1 MAEIP
6 TSLSKYERLVSYGAA
21 GVQASALIAILA
33 TTVFGLVPEHRL
45 AITFIVAPLYIL
57 GLMYAIVGLSPLS
70 KRKPEL
76 ALLLLVAPLVI
87 SILLLS
93 YLDGGISSGYYLFWL
108 VLIMASGISGY
119 MAADVSMSVAI
130 VYYLLLAGITFAS
143 GTNYLGDWPELAA
156 TVLALAVSYVIA
168 QQAEQVTRNRQKAE
182 NLSGQLEGEQS
193 KTQLMMEAIADAVVG
208 VNQSR
213 QIVVFNKAAEELT
226 GWDKKSALGIY
237 YNNVFALKD
246 AKDREIGHDNDPFMK
261 AVETNAQVT
270 VDDYYL
276 IGRNDEKIVF
286 SIAIA
291 PTHDGAGNVN
301 GAIGIM
307 HDISEQKA
315 LQRER
320 NEFVSTASHEMRT
333 PVAAVEGYLSM
344 ATNPKLAQIDARAKD
359 YIEKAHQ
366 ASLHLG
372 KLFQDLLSVTKLE
385 DRRLQDNVTVFSLT
399 DLLRTTVDNMALL
412 AQAKGLVLT
421 LATEQASHERAVLTP
436 LAEVEADKD
445 RIQEVISNLIDNA
458 IKYTPQGSITAK
470 LTTDENNAIVSVTDT
485 GIGISPEDQ
494 KHLFEKFY
502 RVNSSMTREIGGTG
516 LGLYISRN
524 LIEHYGGKLYVEST
538 PSKGSTFSFTLPL
551 AKDKKLAQSPH
562 ASYNEAIEKG
572 TGDGKDPVS

>member
-385 DRRLQDNVTVFSLT
+385 DRRLRDNVTVFSLT

>member
-1 MAEIP
+1 MAEIT
-6 TSLSKYERLVSYGAA
+6 TSLSKYERLGSYGAA
-21 GVQASALIAILA
+21 GVQAGALLAIVVA
-33 TTVFGLVPEHRL
+33 TAFGLVPEHQI
-45 AITFIVAPLYIL
+45 AVDFIIAPLYIL
-57 GLMYAIVGLSPLS
+57 GLIYAIVGLKPLAN
-70 KRKPEL
+70 RKPAL
-76 ALLLLVAPLVI
+76 ALLLLVAPLVV
-87 SILLLS
+87 SILLLA

-130 VYYLLLAGITFAS
+130 MYYLLLAGVSFAS
-143 GTNYLGDWPELAA
+143 GKSYLGDWPELAA
-156 TVLALAVSYVIA
+156 TILAMAVSYIIA
-168 QQAEQVTRNRQKAE
+168 QQAEQVTRNRQKADS
-182 NLSGQLEGEQS
+182 LSGQLEGEQS
-193 KTQLMMEAIADAVVG
+193 KTELMMEAIADAVVG

-246 AKDREIGHDNDPFMK
+246 PKDQEIGQDNDPFMK
-261 AVETNAQVT
+261 AVETNTQVN

-276 IGRNDEKIVF
+276 IGRNDEKIIF

-385 DRRLQDNVTVFSLT
+385 DRRLQDHVTVFSLS
-399 DLLRTTVDNMALL
+399 DLLKTTVDSLTVPAN
-412 AQAKGLVLT
+412 AKGLQLSLASDKST
-421 LATEQASHERAVLTP
+421 LEHAVVTP
-436 LAEVEADKD
+436 LAQVEADKD

-458 IKYTPQGSITAK
+458 IKYTPQGNITAQ
-470 LTTDENNAIVSVTDT
+470 LTTDDDTATVSISDT
-485 GIGISPEDQ
+485 GIGISAEDQ

-524 LIEHYGGKLYVEST
+524 LVEHYGGKLTVTST
-538 PSKGSTFSFTLPL
+538 IGKGSTFSFTLPL
-551 AKDKKLAQSPH
+551 AKDKKLAQNPG
-562 ASYNEAIEKG
+562 ASYNEAIDKG
-572 TGDGKDPVS
+572 TEDGKDSIS

>member
-1 MAEIP
+1 VAEIP
-6 TSLSKYERLVSYGAA
+6 TSLSKYERLVSYGAT
-21 GVQASALIAILA
+21 GVQAGALLAILA
-33 TTVFGLVPEHRL
+33 ATIFGLVPEYQL
-45 AITFIVAPLYIL
+45 TVNFIIAPLYIL
-57 GLMYAIVGLSPLS
+57 GLIYALLGLRPLS
-70 KRKPEL
+70 ARKPSL

-87 SILLLS
+87 SILLLA
-93 YLDGGISSGYYLFWL
+93 YLDGGASSGYYLFWL

-119 MAADVSMSVAI
+119 MAVDVSMSVAI
-130 VYYLLLAGITFAS
+130 VYYLLLAGISFAS
-143 GTNYLGDWPELAA
+143 GKSYLGDWPELAA
-156 TVLALAVSYVIA
+156 TILAMAVAYVIA

-193 KTQLMMEAIADAVVG
+193 KTELMMEAIADAVVG

-213 QIVVFNKAAEELT
+213 QIVVFNKAAEALT
-226 GWDKKSALGIY
+226 GWDKQSALGIY

-246 AKDREIGHDNDPFMK
+246 PKDQELSQANDPFR
-261 AVETNAQVT
+261 QVIESNQQVN

-276 IGRNDEKIVF
+276 IDRNEEKIIF
-286 SIAIA
+286 SIAVA
-291 PTHDGAGNVN
+291 PTHDGAGNIN
-301 GAIGIM
+301 GAIGIL

-344 ATNPKLAQIDARAKD
+344 ATNPKLAQVDARARD

-366 ASLHLG
+366 SALHLG
-372 KLFQDLLSVTKLE
+372 KLFRDLLSVTKLE
-385 DRRLQDNVTVFSLT
+385 DRRLQDHISVFSLT
-399 DLLRTTVDNMALL
+399 DLLKVTVDSL
-412 AQAKGLVLT
+412 AIPAQEKGLALSVEADRSALERT
-421 LATEQASHERAVLTP
+421 IVAPLAT
-436 LAEVEADKD
+436 VEADKD

-458 IKYTPQGSITAK
+458 IKYTPQGKIVTR
-470 LTTDENNAIVSVTDT
+470 LTTDDNMATVSVTDT

-524 LIEHYGGKLYVEST
+524 LIEHYGGKLHVEST
-538 PSKGSTFSFTLPL
+538 PGKGSTFSFTLPL
-551 AKDKKLAQSPH
+551 AKDKKLAQNPG
-562 ASYNEAIEKG
+562 AGYNEAIDKG
-572 TGDGKDPVS
+572 TGDGKNPIS

>member
-1 MAEIP
+1 MAEIT

-21 GVQASALIAILA
+21 GVQAGSLLAIVVA
-33 TTVFGLVPEHRL
+33 TAFGLVPEHQL
-45 AITFIVAPLYIL
+45 AVDFIIAPLYII
-57 GLMYAIVGLSPLS
+57 GLIYAIVGLGPLS
-70 KRKPEL
+70 KRKPSL
-76 ALLLLVAPLVI
+76 ALLLLVAPLVV
-87 SILLLS
+87 SILLLA

-130 VYYLLLAGITFAS
+130 MYYLLLAGISFAS
-143 GTNYLGDWPELAA
+143 GKSYLGDWPELAA
-156 TVLALAVSYVIA
+156 TILAMAVSYIIA

-193 KTQLMMEAIADAVVG
+193 KTELMMEAIADAVVG

-246 AKDREIGHDNDPFMK
+246 PKDQEIGQDNDPFMK
-261 AVETNAQVT
+261 AVETNTQVNA
-270 VDDYYL
+270 DDYY
-276 IGRNDEKIVF
+276 IIDRNDEKIIF

-307 HDISEQKA
+307 HDISDQKA

-344 ATNPKLAQIDARAKD
+344 ATNPKLAQIDTRAKE

-385 DRRLQDNVTVFSLT
+385 DRRLQDRLVVFSLS
-399 DLLRTTVDNMALL
+399 DLLKTTVDSLTMTAES
-412 AQAKGLVLT
+412 KGLQLSLASEKST
-421 LATEQASHERAVLTP
+421 LERAVVTP
-436 LAEVEADKD
+436 LAQVEADKD

-458 IKYTPQGSITAK
+458 IKYTPQGSITAQ
-470 LTTDENNAIVSVTDT
+470 LTTDEDTATVSISDS
-485 GIGISPEDQ
+485 GIGISEEDQ

-524 LIEHYGGKLYVEST
+524 LVEHYGGKLSVSST
-538 PSKGSTFSFTLPL
+538 AGKGSTFSFTLPL
-551 AKDKKLAQSPH
+551 AKDKKLAQNPG
-562 ASYNEAIEKG
+562 ASYNEAIDKG
-572 TGDGKDPVS
+572 TQDGKDSIS

>member
-143 GTNYLGDWPELAA
+143 GTSYLGDWPELAA

-385 DRRLQDNVTVFSLT
+385 DRRLQDNITVFSLT

-421 LATEQASHERAVLTP
+421 IATEQASHERAVLTP

-562 ASYNEAIEKG
+562 ASYNEAIDKG

>member
-385 DRRLQDNVTVFSLT
+385 DRRLQDNITVFSLT

>member
-143 GTNYLGDWPELAA
+143 GTSYLGDWPELAA
-156 TVLALAVSYVIA
+156 TILALAVSYVIA

-421 LATEQASHERAVLTP
+421 IATEQASHERAVLTP

-562 ASYNEAIEKG
+562 ASYNEAIDKG